1 MIESVIISSG
11 DRMTEEIEEQ
21 EEEQTQPKTRIV
33 IRRRKRVWVEYFQ
46 VIVVTLIITY
56 GILYF
61 VQISRVYGT
70 SMIPTYH
77 EGNIVLVDKVFYKHH
92 EPNRNDIV
100 VVDYKDANLKE
111 TFIIK
116 RVVGISG
123 DHIEIKD
130 NELYLNGKLLDEDYI
145 NGAMNNTEDMTVDV
159 PKGKV
164 FVMGDNRNNS
174 LDSRKLG
181 YFDFKDDVIGKV
193 FFTVPFF

>member
-1 MIESVIISSG
+1 MSSG
-11 DRMTEEIEEQ
+11 DKMNEEVEVSGEKP
-21 EEEQTQPKTRIV
+21 EVRKIV
-33 IRRRKRVWVEYFQ
+33 VRRKRACVEYFQ
-46 VIVVTLIITY
+46 VIVVTLLITY

-70 SMIPTYH
+70 SMLPTYH
-77 EGNIVLVDKVFYKHH
+77 EGNIVLVDKVFYKHS
-92 EPNRNDIV
+92 EPKRNDIV

-116 RVVGISG
+116 RVIGIGG

-130 NELYLNGKLLDEDYI
+130 NELYLNGKLLEEDYI
-145 NGAMNNTEDMTVDV
+145 NGVMANSEDMTVDV
-159 PKGKV
+159 PEGKV

-181 YFDFKDDVIGKV
+181 YFDFENDVIGKV